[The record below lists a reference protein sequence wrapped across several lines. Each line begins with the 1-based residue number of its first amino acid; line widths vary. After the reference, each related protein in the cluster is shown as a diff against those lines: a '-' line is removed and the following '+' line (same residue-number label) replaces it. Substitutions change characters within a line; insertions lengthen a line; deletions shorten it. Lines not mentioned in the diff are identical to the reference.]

1 MDRQKITDILNRI
14 ITLKGEV
21 YDLSHTEGSPQER
34 NRLSWTLTCLE
45 DAERALKESLFQ

>member
-21 YDLSHTEGSPQER
+21 YDLSLKEGSSQDR
-34 NRLSWTLTCLE
+34 SRLSWSLTCLE
-45 DAERALKESLFQ
+45 DAERALKEALFR